1 MAKQFDKNFIPCS
14 HVLCNSFLFCPAV
27 SSRAFVTE
35 APKVSFESVA
45 DIATS
50 TIAQSTQ
57 LIATSNGDFGGA
69 FFPVLG
75 LASLGALILFLAPPL
90 ADE

>member
-1 MAKQFDKNFIPCS
+1 VA
-14 HVLCNSFLFCPAV
+14 LTSFPFSPAV
-27 SSRAFVTE
+27 TSRAFASD
-35 APKVSFESVA
+35 APKMSFDSVA

-57 LIATSNGDFGGA
+57 LIASTEGDFGG
-69 FFPVLG
+69 FLFPIVGLG
-75 LASLGALILFLAPPL
+75 ILAATILALAPPL